1 MGTPWCFHTIGD
13 IDNDV
18 LTHRLEAEGAR
29 RVPGVDE
36 QVITHLV
43 DLVTTK
49 EAVRFLGCLLL
60 FLFLL
65 NIILERLETDGAL
78 VRDRLHFV
86 FNGEIF
92 LNGMNP

>member
-1 MGTPWCFHTIGD
+1 MGTPCWCFHTIGD

-18 LTHRLEAEGAR
+18 FTHRLKAEGAR

-49 EAVRFLGCLLL
+49 EAVRFLGWLLL

-78 VRDRLHFV
+78 VVHFV
-86 FNGEIF
+86 LNGEIF